1 MWGSSGRSSK
11 TLAAAASIDVPGND
25 PTPVAIPASC
35 AATSR
40 AYLTPQTPTADT
52 IAAVRR
58 LIALLASALVLTAA
72 SAGISAGAS
81 TSRSAGTTSAG
92 HGIRHVFVIVLENES
107 YDATYVHNP
116 HPYLGKTLQRQ
127 GTLLTNYY
135 ATGHVSLDNYISMLS
150 GQAPNPLTS
159 SDCQLYVNFNG
170 TTAPATLDGSG
181 QAVGIGCVY
190 PANVKTLA
198 DQLTA
203 QHISWRGYMDN
214 MGNVPT
220 REQSRCGVPH
230 TDALMRDDT
239 QSATA
244 KDQYAARHNPFVYF
258 HSLIDSG
265 LCRKNVV
272 PLTALRANLKH
283 AGTTPRFAFI
293 TPDLCNDGHDTNCA
307 GPDAK
312 GKRTGGLASVDNFL
326 SVWIPRIEHSPAY
339 RHGGLIIITSD
350 ESATSDGSSCCG
362 EQAGPT
368 DPMPGITGPGGGRV
382 GTLVIGHCVARGK
395 HDATPYNHYSLL
407 RSLEDIYG
415 ITSGGTDGHGHLGYA
430 AASGLRPFGDDLFS
444 RC

>member
-1 MWGSSGRSSK
+1 
-11 TLAAAASIDVPGND
+11 
-25 PTPVAIPASC
+25 
-35 AATSR
+35 
-40 AYLTPQTPTADT
+40 
-52 IAAVRR
+52 VRR
-58 LIALLASALVLTAA
+58 LIALLASAVALTAGAGVGIGA
-72 SAGISAGAS
+72 SAS
-81 TSRSAGTTSAG
+81 TRPAAAVSID
-92 HGIRHVFVIVLENES
+92 HIGIRHVFVIVLENES

-116 HPYLGKTLQRQ
+116 HPYLGKTLQSQ

-159 SDCQLYVNFNG
+159 SDCQLYLNFNG
-170 TTAPATLDGSG
+170 STAPAALDGSG
-181 QAVGIGCVY
+181 QAVGIGCVF
-190 PANVKTLA
+190 PSNVKTLA

-220 REQSRCGVPH
+220 REQTRCGIPH

-272 PLTALRANLKH
+272 PLTALKGNLKRLR
-283 AGTTPRFAFI
+283 TTPRFAFI

-326 SVWIPRIEHSPAY
+326 SVWIPRIEHSAAY

-350 ESATSDGSSCCG
+350 ESATSDSSSCCG
-362 EQAGPT
+362 ERAGPS

-382 GTLVIGHCVARGK
+382 GTLVIGRCVARGK
-395 HDATPYNHYSLL
+395 HDAAPYNHYSLL
-407 RSLEDIYG
+407 RSLEDIFG
-415 ITSGGTDGHGHLGYA
+415 IHTGGTDGHGHLGFA
-430 AASGLRPFGDDLFS
+430 AATGLKAFGHDLFS
-444 RC
+444 RCA